1 MRVRQSIATDRLFTQ
16 ARGAAVFSVAAVVAA
31 VSAHVLLTL
40 AVSEGRYIPQPDLV
54 DDYAIGVAWAAALG
68 LVLWFGTPR
77 RSDRGIL
84 AIAWG
89 CKALVTLVLM
99 LVYEASYDLDAY
111 EYFAGPRRA
120 WYTSQFS
127 FGLGTDNVMAMSW
140 LQQQLL
146 PGSYHALKVSCSFIG
161 LIGVYVFY
169 RAAEL
174 HTGRRNRNLFFTLLA
189 FPSILFWS
197 SILGKDP
204 LILFAVSVHVLG
216 LVMWHQSHSLRAT
229 IVALF
234 GLLMAAAIRQWL
246 APILLVPLGLIAFRF
261 ASRWQTKA
269 LLATAFLALGAI
281 FVVAILRLFNAT
293 SLTEAIKTMNLL
305 SRAWA
310 TGGSAQENIQAFSGI
325 GSLAVF
331 LPRGA
336 FTALFRP
343 LPGEIGNIFGLLAGL
358 ENAGLL
364 VLTAIALRRV
374 QRSSF
379 RDPMVCWGLAVVA
392 AWVVVYA
399 FISYQNLG
407 SAVRFKV
414 QILPVLL
421 LLLLDWSAR
430 ESSMRMNR
438 DAMTLMPKGSV

>member
-1 MRVRQSIATDRLFTQ
+1 MITQ
-16 ARGAAVFSVAAVVAA
+16 ARAAALFSLAAVIAAIG
-31 VSAHVLLTL
+31 AHVLVSL
-40 AVSEGRYIPQPDLV
+40 AVSEGRFIPQTDLI
-54 DDYAIGVAWAAALG
+54 DDYAIGVAWAAGLG
-68 LVLWFGTPR
+68 LALWFGAPR
-77 RSDRGIL
+77 RSDRGML

-89 CKALVTLVLM
+89 CKAVVTLVVM

-120 WYTSQFS
+120 WYAWKFS
-127 FGLGTDNVMAMSW
+127 FGLGTDNLMAMSW
-140 LQQQLL
+140 LQQHLL
-146 PGSYHALKVSCSFIG
+146 PGSYHALKVTCSFIG
-161 LIGVYVFY
+161 LIGIYVFY

-174 HTGRRNRNLFFTLLA
+174 HTGRWNRNLFFILLA
-189 FPSILFWS
+189 CPTILFWS

-204 LILFAVSVHVLG
+204 LILFAVAVHVYG
-216 LVMWHQSHSLRAT
+216 LVMWHQSHSLRAAT
-229 IVALF
+229 IAVV
-234 GLLMAAAIRQWL
+234 GLLTAAAIRQWL
-246 APILLVPLGLIAFRF
+246 APILLVPLAFIVFRF

-269 LLATAFLALGAI
+269 LLATALLASGAVC
-281 FVVAILRLFNAT
+281 VVAVSRLFHAT
-293 SLTEAIKTMNLL
+293 SLTGAIQTINLL

-310 TGGSAQENIQAFSGI
+310 TGGSAQEDIQAFSGI
-325 GSLAVF
+325 GSMAVF

-343 LPGEIGNIFGLLAGL
+343 LPGEIGNVFGLLAGL

-374 QRSSF
+374 QRKSF
-379 RDPMVCWGLAVVA
+379 RDPMVCWGLAVVI

-407 SAVRFKV
+407 SAVRYKV

-421 LLLLDWSAR
+421 LLLLEWSAR
-430 ESSMRMNR
+430 ETPMRMKR
-438 DAMTLMPKGSV
+438 ETMASMPKGSV